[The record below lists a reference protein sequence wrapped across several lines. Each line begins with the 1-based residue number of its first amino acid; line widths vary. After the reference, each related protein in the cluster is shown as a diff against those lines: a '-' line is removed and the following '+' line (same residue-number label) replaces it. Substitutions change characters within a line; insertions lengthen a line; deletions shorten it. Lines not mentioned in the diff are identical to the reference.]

1 MAVQLPLKTELRV
14 FPLHDI
20 LPGPACACAL
30 GAQCKSIGKHPLV
43 KWRQYDDNLK
53 GRGGGFGIQ
62 TGRFNGIFVVDLD
75 VKDGKNGAAAL
86 EALAAGRDIPDTLSV
101 ITPSGGGHLYFR
113 LPPDVYVPTTHSVLG
128 PGIDIQ
134 SEGGYV
140 VGPGSPHK
148 NGGVYQEVPG
158 LLADPPAWLLE
169 LVVGQPKAAE
179 PLTTEHIVVDPESPR
194 GVRAVE
200 WAKAFL
206 ARAEPAVSGQGGSNR
221 LFAACSHL
229 MYSSLPLNTLR
240 QLVEEVYNPRCEP
253 PWSTGEIEHKLVDA
267 DRVFDRPDRSRG
279 LCSLDFV
286 DKMHSRTKETAPRV
300 ADPLHEYTFE
310 IGMRGSGKTHKASF
324 GEVCADLFDHKDWAG
339 VLMFNTLRNRVTA
352 VDPPMR
358 MDAET
363 TGLSEN
369 DVQLVRG
376 WLEYHDKTLSPK
388 DIRSAIEAVARRSAF
403 SPVQDWL
410 QSLEW
415 DGTPRLDRVLPDYFQ
430 SPDRPY
436 ERGIGP
442 RWFIATVARAMV
454 PGCQVDCV
462 LVLEG
467 KQGRKKTSAF
477 RALMHDPNWYA
488 ESGCGVDKKD
498 FLENLRGIWL
508 MGFDELDSLTRASLS
523 KVKTTLT
530 TLSDHYRKSY
540 GHDADDY
547 PRSNSFCG
555 TTDAEAYLNDPA
567 GARRFW
573 PVKVLR
579 RIDATKIA
587 RDRDQIWAEAFAR
600 WSDNEEWHVNTPELE
615 ALCEEE
621 QETRFEVDSWE
632 EAILRWLNDPTKFS
646 RKKVIHEP
654 GNSAFRGVAPFDG
667 SEGFTTS
674 DVLKHAVDRPTSQQT
689 RADATRVGVIL
700 RRLKMQVI
708 RVRVAGGQERRYVF
722 PDPVKPAE

>member
-1 MAVQLPLKTELRV
+1 MLSALPLDVLQ
-14 FPLHDI
+14 H
-20 LPGPACACAL
+20 
-30 GAQCKSIGKHPLV
+30 LV
-43 KWRQYDDNLK
+43 
-53 GRGGGFGIQ
+53 
-62 TGRFNGIFVVDLD
+62 
-75 VKDGKNGAAAL
+75 
-86 EALAAGRDIPDTLSV
+86 
-101 ITPSGGGHLYFR
+101 
-113 LPPDVYVPTTHSVLG
+113 
-128 PGIDIQ
+128 
-134 SEGGYV
+134 
-140 VGPGSPHK
+140 
-148 NGGVYQEVPG
+148 QE
-158 LLADPPAWLLE
+158 
-169 LVVGQPKAAE
+169 
-179 PLTTEHIVVDPESPR
+179 
-194 GVRAVE
+194 
-200 WAKAFL
+200 F
-206 ARAEPAVSGQGGSNR
+206 
-221 LFAACSHL
+221 
-229 MYSSLPLNTLR
+229 
-240 QLVEEVYNPRCEP
+240 YNPRCEP
-253 PWSTGEIEHKLVDA
+253 EWSEAEIAHKLTDA
-267 DRVFDRPDRSRG
+267 DRIEDKPRG
-279 LCSLDFV
+279 LCSPDFV
-286 DKMHSRTKETAPRV
+286 ERMLGRTKETAPRV

-310 IGMRGSGKTHKASF
+310 IGMRGSGEIRKATF
-324 GEVCADLFDHKDWAG
+324 GAVCGDLFDHKDWAG
-339 VLMFNTLRNRVTA
+339 VLMFNTLRNRVAATN
-352 VDPPMR
+352 PPMR

-376 WLEYHDKTLSPK
+376 WLEYYGKTLSPK
-388 DIRSAIEAVARRSAF
+388 DIRSAIEAVARRNAF

-415 DGTPRLDRVLPDYFQ
+415 DGVPRLDRVLPDYFQ

-477 RALMHDPNWYA
+477 RALMHDPLWYA

-498 FLENLRGIWL
+498 FLENLRGVWL

-530 TLSDHYRKSY
+530 TLCDHYRKSY

-573 PVKVLR
+573 PVKVLK
-579 RIDATKIA
+579 RIDALKIM
-587 RDRDQIWAEAFAR
+587 RDRDQLWAEAFVR
-600 WSDNEEWHVNTPELE
+600 WQDGEEWHVNTPELE

-621 QETRFEVDSWE
+621 QEARFEVDSWE

-646 RKKVIHEP
+646 RKRVAHEP
-654 GNSAFRGVAPFDG
+654 GNSNFRGVAPFDG

-708 RVRVAGGQERRYVF
+708 RVRVVGGQERRYVF
-722 PDPVKPAE
+722 PDPLKPAE